1 MAFALRQLTPQKPVC
16 AAVEEDRSVLELLAS
31 AALIMSD
38 KWITSVLLAGHLGFA
53 ATPCVFWP

>member
-1 MAFALRQLTPQKPVC
+1 MASALRQLTPQKPVC

-31 AALIMSD
+31 AALS
-38 KWITSVLLAGHLGFA
+38 TSVLLAGHLGFA